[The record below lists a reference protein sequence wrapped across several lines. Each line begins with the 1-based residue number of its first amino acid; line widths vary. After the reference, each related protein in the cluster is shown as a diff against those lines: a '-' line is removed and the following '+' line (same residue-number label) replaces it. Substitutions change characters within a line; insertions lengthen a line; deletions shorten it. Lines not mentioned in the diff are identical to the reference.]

1 MYGSGHSRGA
11 HSPPHKRAS
20 WLPSRHRVT
29 VPPSHSGDHAPAAPQ
44 PLAPPSDAPLRP
56 GLPGRVIQADQDK
69 GPVPGVSQPP
79 HPWPVSDSGSMGET
93 LTPVRKGVKG
103 SQPGAGDGH
112 AATQPEP
119 ATAAGQQPRRRVSA
133 IVTKSHLL
141 RVCVL
146 VIVVG
151 VIAVGL
157 ADGGGRA
164 ESAEPTVQSFLLA
177 WEQGN
182 YRTAAQYTTGDPA
195 TVAAALKTA
204 YVQLDAASLSLTM
217 GTITQSGDQARARF
231 GASVDLGGDGA
242 PWQYTG
248 SFPLRWTSGGWKVQ
262 WSLSDINPGLRA
274 GTRLA
279 VRTTLGP
286 RAQVLDAAGQPL
298 QPLTPTYV
306 VGVQP
311 DTLTDPAATTSGLAQ
326 ATGLNAGDLAAQI
339 RSSPQ
344 DAFLGLVTLGPDSYA
359 AVRSQLRQVPGLVVH
374 KVMQRMFDSIAS
386 DVVGSVGTETAPMLR
401 QEGIAYHPGDTAGL
415 SGLQQYYQRRL
426 VGSPTTEVV
435 VEGSDG
441 RLVSVLAKW
450 PGAAGQPVR
459 TTLSSAAQVAA
470 DDALGT
476 TGNAAAIVAVQAS
489 TGKILAVSS
498 QAARS
503 GGAQPD
509 PLAGHYPPG
518 QAFTIVSTAALLN
531 TGLSVSDLVPCR
543 SANDVGGQTFINDP
557 PAHGLGA
564 QPPFSADF
572 ARGCGTA
579 FAGLS
584 RRLSATGLSA
594 AANSFG
600 LGSRWRL
607 PLPGFAGA
615 VPTPATDAQ
624 LAADTIGSGNIQVSP
639 LDMALIAAQVDSG
652 TWHAPSLVLVPD
664 PPVLVRESQSAKD
677 TLTQQ
682 VMSTLRGLMRA
693 TVRTG
698 AARAANLSG
707 APVYGQAGQAPFA
720 QAGKGMQAMWFVG
733 YRGDVAFAVLEF
745 GRSSPRSAV
754 QLASQFLHRLPASLL
769 SQ

>member
-1 MYGSGHSRGA
+1 
-11 HSPPHKRAS
+11 
-20 WLPSRHRVT
+20 
-29 VPPSHSGDHAPAAPQ
+29 
-44 PLAPPSDAPLRP
+44 
-56 GLPGRVIQADQDK
+56 
-69 GPVPGVSQPP
+69 
-79 HPWPVSDSGSMGET
+79 MGET
-93 LTPVRKGVKG
+93 LTPLRTEAQG
-103 SQPGAGDGH
+103 SQRSGGDGH
-112 AATQPEP
+112 APTQPQP
-119 ATAAGQQPRRRVSA
+119 AAAGQQPRGRVSG
-133 IVTKSHLL
+133 IVTRSHLL

-146 VIVVG
+146 VVVVG

-177 WEQGN
+177 WEEGD
-182 YRTAAQYTTGDPA
+182 YHAAAQYTTGDPA
-195 TVAAALKTA
+195 TVASALKTA
-204 YVQLDAASLSLTM
+204 YDQLDAASLALTM
-217 GTITQSGDQARARF
+217 GTITQSGDQARALF
-231 GASVDLGGDGA
+231 SASVDLGEDGA

-248 SFPLRWTSGGWKVQ
+248 SFPLRWTAAGWKVQ

-286 RAQVLDAAGQPL
+286 RAQVLNAAGQPL
-298 QPLTPTYV
+298 QPLTPAYV

-311 DTLTDPAATTSGLAQ
+311 GKLTDPAATASGLAQ
-326 ATGLNAGDLAAQI
+326 ATGLNAEELAAQI

-344 DAFLGLVTLGPDSYA
+344 NAFLGLVTLDPNSYA
-359 AVRSQLRQVPGLVVH
+359 AMSAQLRQVPGLAVH
-374 KVMQRMFDSIAS
+374 MVKRRLFDSIAS
-386 DVVGSVGTETAPMLR
+386 DVVGSVGTEIAPTLR
-401 QEGIAYHPGDTAGL
+401 QEGVAYQPGDTAGL
-415 SGLQQYYQRRL
+415 SGLQQYYQHRL

-435 VEGSDG
+435 VEDSDG

-450 PGAAGQPVR
+450 PGLTGQPVR

-470 DDALGT
+470 DRALGT

-498 QAARS
+498 QAS
-503 GGAQPD
+503 HGGGAQPD
-509 PLAGHYPPG
+509 PLAGRYPPG

-531 TGLSVSDLVPCR
+531 TGLSVSDLVPCT
-543 SANDVGGQTFINDP
+543 SANDVGGETFINDP
-557 PAHGLGA
+557 PAHGLGT

-584 RRLSATGLSA
+584 RRLNAAGLSA

-600 LGSRWRL
+600 LGSPWRL

-615 VPTPATDAQ
+615 MPTPATDAQ

-652 TWHAPSLVLVPD
+652 TWHAPSLVLTPD
-664 PPVLVRESQSAKD
+664 PPVRVTETRSAKE

-682 VMSTLRGLMRA
+682 DMSTLRSLMRA

-707 APVYGQAGQAPFA
+707 APVYGQAGQAPYG
-720 QAGKGMQAMWFVG
+720 QAGNGMQAMWFVG

-745 GRSSPRSAV
+745 GKYSPRSAV
-754 QLASQFLHRLPASLL
+754 QLASQFLHRLPASC
-769 SQ
+769 STSSPSECFGAVT